1 MRTHE
6 RADAHNV
13 LLLALLALLLV
24 LLVEVPLV
32 VAAVP
37 GWDTAGHGVEQRRA
51 SEKSETWW
59 EDGDPGALRAS
70 ASDGTRCPARK
81 LAMGRGALRAEPYFS
96 ALSESSSSR

>member
-37 GWDTAGHGVEQRRA
+37 GWDTAGHGGTRRRA
-51 SEKSETWW
+51 VKGVRKVRNMVGGW
-59 EDGDPGALRAS
+59 GPR
-70 ASDGTRCPARK
+70 RPARK